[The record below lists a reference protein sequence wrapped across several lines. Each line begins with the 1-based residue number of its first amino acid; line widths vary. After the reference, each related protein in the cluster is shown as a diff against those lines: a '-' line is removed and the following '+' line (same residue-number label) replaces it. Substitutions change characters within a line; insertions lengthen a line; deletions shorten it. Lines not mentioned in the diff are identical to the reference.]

1 MTEYPQRKPNRLK
14 GFDYSTPRAYFV
26 TFCTQD
32 RRCIL
37 STIVGASMARPPC
50 LTLTEHGRTID
61 AAIQSIPHHY
71 PLVQVDKYVIMPN
84 HVHMILILGIDVE
97 DGRAMLAPTTPSLS
111 VSHIIQHLKGVVS
124 KHIGHSIWQKSFHDH
139 VIRSE
144 EDYRT
149 IWEYI
154 DTNPYR
160 WQEDCFWQP

>member
-1 MTEYPQRKPNRLK
+1 MTEYPHRKPNRLK

-84 HVHMILILGIDVE
+84 HI
-97 DGRAMLAPTTPSLS
+97 
-111 VSHIIQHLKGVVS
+111 
-124 KHIGHSIWQKSFHDH
+124 H
-139 VIRSE
+139 VIIRLLAE
-144 EDYRT
+144 ERIGKRPDVISIVRAFKSLATRMCNEVHCTPGKKWFQSSFYDEILRNEKAYQEC
-149 IWEYI
+149 WRYI
-154 DTNPYR
+154 DENPLK
-160 WQEDCFWQP
+160 WLLKPEELG